1 MPRQLNRRRLLA
13 RVARGAAAA
22 VVGALV
28 AGDQEVVD
36 PSNPA
41 RFGLSP
47 PTPRTVLGVH
57 TRLTDEVETWKIER
71 TLELVRELGAGWIV
85 ELFPWAYLEPRPNEP
100 DWAHAD
106 HVITEANRQGLTV
119 IARLDFVPAWAR
131 PAGSTPR
138 LLPKSHRLDY
148 AAFVGRF
155 AQRYRNAVQHF
166 IIWNEPN
173 TSFEWGYQSV
183 DPAAYVELLGLAASV
198 IHQVNPKA
206 TVLPAGLAPTLEQS
220 DLALDDVLFLQRMY
234 DQDARQQFDT
244 LAGHTYGWKFP
255 PDDPP
260 RPDRLNFRRLE
271 LLREVMLKNGDGD
284 KATIISE
291 SGWNDSPRWT
301 KAVHPGQR
309 ISYTL
314 RALQLVKDEWPW
326 VRALCLWTFRLPAPA
341 HDYNDYFTLVDA
353 NFRPKP
359 IYTAIQAHAAEFVR

>member
-1 MPRQLNRRRLLA
+1 
-13 RVARGAAAA
+13 
-22 VVGALV
+22 
-28 AGDQEVVD
+28 
-36 PSNPA
+36 
-41 RFGLSP
+41 
-47 PTPRTVLGVH
+47 
-57 TRLTDEVETWKIER
+57 
-71 TLELVRELGAGWIV
+71 
-85 ELFPWAYLEPRPNEP
+85 
-100 DWAHAD
+100 
-106 HVITEANRQGLTV
+106 
-119 IARLDFVPAWAR
+119 
-131 PAGSTPR
+131 
-138 LLPKSHRLDY
+138 
-148 AAFVGRF
+148 
-155 AQRYRNAVQHF
+155 
-166 IIWNEPN
+166 
-173 TSFEWGYQSV
+173 
-183 DPAAYVELLGLAASV
+183 
-198 IHQVNPKA
+198 
-206 TVLPAGLAPTLEQS
+206 
-220 DLALDDVLFLQRMY
+220 MY

-326 VRALCLWTFRLPAPA
+326 VQALCLWTFRLPAPA